1 MQFSKLEQLASSTTS
16 LYEGEGTLT
25 EDRARRFFDSLETR
39 IESVDKSV
47 KGEVLKKLLADGGFP
62 ATESKALIAAWNKFC
77 SEFDD
82 LKMGVISSLE

>member
-1 MQFSKLEQLASSTTS
+1 MQFSQLEQLASSTTS
-16 LYEGEGTLT
+16 LTEGKGTLT

-39 IESVDKSV
+39 IESVGKSV
-47 KGEVLKKLLADGGFP
+47 EGEVLKKLLADGGFP

-82 LKMGVISSLE
+82 LKMGVISSAE